1 MILMVKNLR
10 KRMKKVELTTCALQE
25 LVGAAFENSIEE
37 IVNHH
42 RNHEEDSKSLEAAG
56 WKEQEKCC

>member
-1 MILMVKNLR
+1 MILMVKNWR
-10 KRMKKVELTTCALQE
+10 KKMKKVELTTCALQE

-37 IVNHH
+37 IWNH

-56 WKEQEKCC
+56 LKEQVKCC